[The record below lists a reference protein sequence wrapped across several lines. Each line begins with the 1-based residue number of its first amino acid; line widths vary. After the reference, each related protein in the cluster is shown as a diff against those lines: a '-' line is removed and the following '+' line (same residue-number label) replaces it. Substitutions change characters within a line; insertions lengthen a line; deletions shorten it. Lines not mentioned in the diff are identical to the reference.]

1 MASASLLNTAHALIT
16 ELYSWLR
23 ARLSPPDQEWTYCLP
38 SNAISSKNL
47 SHRQVN
53 CGDTREEY

>member
-1 MASASLLNTAHALIT
+1 LNTAHALIT